1 MRRRHPSKGEHMS
14 IPYLGQTRESYIEE
28 KKESALYIAE
38 QHCKH
43 GHDITMW
50 QYLLTW
56 VQCEEI
62 YGAHWDRLEAK
73 SNDQPI

>member
-1 MRRRHPSKGEHMS
+1 MS

-38 QHCKH
+38 QHYKL
-43 GHDITMW
+43 GHDLTMW
-50 QYLLTW
+50 QHLLTW

-73 SNDQPI
+73 SNDQPV